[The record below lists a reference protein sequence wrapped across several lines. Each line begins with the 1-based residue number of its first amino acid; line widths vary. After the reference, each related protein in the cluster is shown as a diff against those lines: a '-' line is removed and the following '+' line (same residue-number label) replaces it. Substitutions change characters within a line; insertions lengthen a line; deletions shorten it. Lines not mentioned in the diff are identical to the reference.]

1 MTTGVTHRPAAV
13 PVPTAEDLYRSGGR
27 DWVRCRQRAVTIL
40 GNPAILLPG
49 VFILAFAVADAG
61 IGGEPLSWAI
71 AGVLV
76 AALGIVV
83 AADNLK
89 VWIILYPLVFLAPR
103 FKLGDWS
110 EAGEKLFGLQL
121 YDPWV
126 LLVLCL
132 WVPKIVATRQIDLPR
147 SVKTGLVLLGFIGLW
162 AIRIAPDRGLA
173 LRIAGRTLFE
183 PLFLFAVIA
192 CARWTR
198 AELRA
203 TASVL
208 SCVAAVVAGI
218 SIFGYS
224 SGETAVQAK
233 DVQRLQSYWEGT
245 NNLAGFLVGVIP
257 VVLGAALSASSVKE
271 LFLSLGALPAAGVGL
286 VLTYTRGAWLALAA
300 ALSLMILLLRRWIW
314 IVLVALI
321 VGAGVL
327 MAPPEMLTRVD
338 SIVNFEKDRSAS
350 NRLVLWP
357 KAASLIAD
365 KPLAG
370 YGFGGFGLLYGR
382 GVEIRSAH
390 AHNLLLDFALAI
402 GIPGLLL
409 VLGLVCYVLWRA
421 LATAVRARGRSPD
434 TPFLIGLGTGCLG
447 ILAAGMVD
455 GSIPVWPIIAH
466 TFWFILALTY
476 AMTSVVERELKLTR
490 LGVPVG
496 AGRR

>member
-1 MTTGVTHRPAAV
+1 
-13 PVPTAEDLYRSGGR
+13 
-27 DWVRCRQRAVTIL
+27 
-40 GNPAILLPG
+40 
-49 VFILAFAVADAG
+49 VADAG

-76 AALGIVV
+76 AALGILV

-121 YDPWV
+121 YDPWI
-126 LLVLCL
+126 LLLLCL
-132 WVPKIVATRQIDLPR
+132 WVPKIVATKQIDLPR
-147 SVKTGLVLLGFIGLW
+147 SMKTGLVLLGFIGLW

-173 LRIAGRTLFE
+173 LKLGGRTFFE

-208 SCVAAVVAGI
+208 TCVAAVVAGI

-224 SGETAVQAK
+224 SVGAVVQAK
-233 DVQRLQSYWEGT
+233 DVERLQSYWEGV
-245 NNLAGFLVGVIP
+245 NHLAGFLVGVIP
-257 VVLGAALSASSVKE
+257 VALGAALSASSAKE
-271 LFLSLGALPAAGVGL
+271 LILSLGTLTAAGVGL

-300 ALSLMILLLRRWIW
+300 ELSLMILLLRRWIW
-314 IVLVALI
+314 IVLVSLTFA
-321 VGAGVL
+321 AGVL
-327 MAPPEMLTRVD
+327 VTPPEVLTRIE

-357 KAASLIAD
+357 QAASLIVD

-370 YGFGGFGLLYGR
+370 YGFGGFALIYGR
-382 GVEIRSAH
+382 GVEIHSKH

-402 GIPGLLL
+402 GVPGLFLIIWL
-409 VLGLVCYVLWRA
+409 ACYVLWRA
-421 LATAVRARGRSPD
+421 LATAVKAHGRSPD
-434 TPFLIGLGTGCLG
+434 TPFLIGLGTGCVG
-447 ILAAGMVD
+447 MLAAGMVD
-455 GSIPVWPIIAH
+455 GSIPIWPVLAH

-476 AMTSVVERELKLTR
+476 AMTCVVEREF
-490 LGVPVG
+490 GP
-496 AGRR
+496 GRP